1 MIHLGLGLYKSLL
14 NDNNFRFARQC
25 GATHIVVQLVDYVK
39 GGDNPTLTQNYLGGW
54 GATRTEGKLWQ
65 LDELL
70 AIRKQMESHGLT
82 WAAIEN
88 FDPAHWYDIL
98 LDGPK
103 KHRQMEDLK
112 FMLRNIGKA
121 GIPVMGY
128 YFSLAG
134 VWGWTSGPE
143 GRGGAMSV
151 VFDESKIDSRMPIPN
166 GMVWNMTYDE
176 IAPAGHLPPVSRS
189 EMWDRL
195 RWFLGE
201 ILPVAEECGVKMVAH
216 PDDPPLPELRGTAR
230 LFHTF
235 EEYEKLLSVSE
246 SPANGFEFCMGTLQ
260 EMKEGNLYDLLD
272 RHSAAGHI
280 GYIHFRNVAGK
291 VPRYREAFVD
301 EGDIDMV
308 RAMQILKKNNYEG
321 VIIPDHTPEMTC
333 GAPWH
338 AGKAFALG
346 YMRGILQTLER
357 TQL

>member
-39 GGDNPTLTQNYLGGW
+39 GGDNPSLTQNYLGGW
-54 GATRTEGKLWQ
+54 GVTRTEGKLWQ

-70 AIRKQMESHGLT
+70 AIKKQMESHGLT

-151 VFDESKIDSRMPIPN
+151 VFDEAEIDPQMPIPN
-166 GMVWNMTYDE
+166 GMVWNMTYNE
-176 IAPAGHLPPVSRS
+176 EAEKGHRAPVSRD
-189 EMWDRL
+189 EMWERL

-230 LFHTF
+230 LFHSF
-235 EEYEKLLSVSE
+235 EEYEKLLSVSA
-246 SPANGFEFCMGTLQ
+246 SQANGFEFCMGTLQ

-280 GYIHFRNVAGK
+280 GYIHFRNVVGK

-321 VIIPDHTPEMTC
+321 VIIPDHTPEMSC

-338 AGKAFALG
+338 SGKAFALG

-357 TQL
+357 TQI

>member
-14 NDNNFRFARQC
+14 NDHNFRFARQC

-39 GGDNPTLTQNYLGGW
+39 GGDNPSLTQNYLGGW
-54 GATRTEGKLWQ
+54 GATHTEGKLWQ

-70 AIRKQMESHGLT
+70 AIKKQMESHGLT

-103 KHRQMEDLK
+103 KRRQMDDLK

-151 VFDESKIDSRMPIPN
+151 VFDESKIDPQMPIPN

-176 IAPAGHLPPVSRS
+176 TATAGHQPPVSRH

-235 EEYEKLLSVSE
+235 EEYEKLLSVSG

-280 GYIHFRNVAGK
+280 GYIHFRNVIGK

-308 RAMQILKKNNYEG
+308 RAMNILKKNHYDG
-321 VIIPDHTPEMTC
+321 VIIPDHTPEMSC

-346 YMRGILQTLER
+346 YMRGILQTIER
-357 TQL
+357 AQ

>member
-14 NDNNFRFARQC
+14 NDQNFRFARQC

-39 GGDNPTLTQNYLGGW
+39 GGNNPTLTQNYLGGW
-54 GATRTEGKLWQ
+54 GATHTEGKLWQ

-70 AIRKQMESHGLT
+70 SIRKQMESHGLT

-151 VFDESKIDSRMPIPN
+151 VFDESKIDPRMPIPN

-176 IAPAGHLPPVSRS
+176 KAESGYLPPVSRE

-230 LFHTF
+230 LFHSF
-235 EEYEKLLSVSE
+235 DEYEKLLSVSE
-246 SPANGFEFCMGTLQ
+246 SPSNGFEFCMGTLQ
-260 EMKEGNLYDLLD
+260 EMKEGNLYELLD
-272 RHSAAGHI
+272 RHAAAGNI

-308 RAMQILKKNNYEG
+308 RAMKILKNNNYEG
-321 VIIPDHTPEMTC
+321 VIIPDHTPEMSC

-346 YMRGILQTLER
+346 YMRGILQTLDR
-357 TQL
+357 I